1 MGEKLLKQSQKYKIK
16 HKNKKRWK
24 KVFSVV
30 ACFIVFCVTYALILP
45 AITMEKT
52 SYCTIEAHEH
62 TDACYTET
70 LICGLSEGEEQE
82 THVHDASCYEQEKTL
97 CCTKEETAGHT
108 HTDACKQIEK
118 TLICDKEESEE
129 HIHDDSCYVMTETYI
144 CGKEESEGHTHT
156 DACYEMTD
164 KLVCGLEENAEV
176 NGHVH
181 TDACYE
187 QELTCGKEEHEHTL
201 ICYSDKSADLETASA
216 WEATLPDELSGVW
229 ADDVLAVAK
238 SQLGYKESSKNYDV
252 NAEGRTLGYTRYG
265 AWYGA
270 PYGDW
275 CAMFV
280 SFCLDYAGVDTKK
293 IPLNA
298 NCQNWIETLSKEE
311 YALYHSAEEYD
322 PKPGD
327 LIFFDWNGDKKAEH
341 IGLVVEPNLHTENE
355 KTTIQTIEGNAS
367 DMVRY
372 VTYEAYDAEILG
384 YASLPEQEE
393 DDVSILRSEQTLTAQ
408 IFTDQTYRTSAEDDT
423 VITVSGMLP
432 KGAEVKAYPANVKTE
447 NQAVC
452 AYDIAIFLPDGS
464 QYEPGEGEKM
474 NVVIQSED
482 IIGETS
488 EEGKKFKAFYIPDE
502 GEPEEIDTTTTE
514 TGISFETNH
523 FSVYAVMTTSGDMST
538 VYLNGATGSDDAAGT
553 QTAPVKTFEK
563 AKSLLAENGTIY
575 ISGTVTVSGT
585 ENWTIDVSGGKI
597 QRASNYTGPLIT
609 VANGGDLT
617 LSNIT
622 VNGGSGTPS
631 NSNIATNTSYASGS
645 CKAPLIVVD
654 GGGSL
659 MISDG
664 SVLEYNSNKP
674 NVTSAGKFNENG
686 YVGQGG
692 AVYCTGTLIMTGG
705 TIQYCEAESGGGVYV
720 EDGSF
725 SMSGGTIDHNYARD
739 IVSVNLRHGNGNA
752 SSFQGYKNAGGGVYV
767 GDNASMQMFGGI
779 ISNNQSSRE
788 GGGISL
794 GWLNRTWG
802 NAINDYITIFTMTGG
817 TITGNT
823 ATSTGGGLNITAG
836 RKATISAG
844 WITNNVANGYEYQ
857 DTSNSYGIV
866 FSGGGIYVDASQW
879 NGQGQHS
886 GKPGYLVIHRV
897 IVTANTARDYG
908 GGLASCST
916 SSSLVSAKINLNDGT
931 AFYNNTAG
939 YSASKEIGI
948 NSNNDASISDTV
960 LGGGNYGWTKTS
972 NGIWTQYRNNLT
984 EDSLAI
990 KKAYELYT
998 VMISGNYGYVGG
1010 GIGCNGIIEA
1020 GGEKEETT
1028 SITITKVW
1036 DDGNVDSNKVVH
1048 PDYIVVQVLQD
1059 GEPYGEPIRIY
1070 KTTDS
1075 DGDEV
1080 WPTYYLDGLETG
1092 HTYTIA
1098 EVIVP
1103 GYDSVVSNNGKDYTI
1118 TNTATGF
1125 QVVKKWDGD
1134 TEEDRP
1140 GFIWVQLYKNGEP
1153 YGDAQ
1158 ELTAANKWSYS
1169 WNELPETDENG
1180 DPYTYTAE
1188 EVSVP
1193 EGYYCSD
1200 KGHLNDNGI
1209 WEITNTK
1216 IETTTVSAEKRWA
1229 EGTTATESVILQLL
1243 ADGKAYG
1250 NPVTLNADN
1259 GWFYLWDNL
1268 PKYTA
1273 ENAPDG
1279 AEIVYTVEEVTSSGY
1294 IVEIEQATPE
1304 AAGKIWTPASSLES
1318 GKTYLLVSAK
1328 GALAGNSSDG
1338 LRWMDV
1344 SSQLSSGE
1352 MPDGS
1357 AVWTYNDTLV
1367 NGDGKYLVLKS
1378 SGDWYNPTYTFGAA
1392 SSGTEISLDSGHLSA
1407 SSGLRT
1413 RYLTGIAE
1421 GYGTTSTSPSNAVS
1435 FTLYEQTDASD
1446 KWGDVHYIVTNKKA
1460 TESYTLP
1467 ETGGMGTNMFTIGG
1481 LVLITGS
1488 LFMGYIFRRKH
1499 ERR

>member
-1 MGEKLLKQSQKYKIK
+1 
-16 HKNKKRWK
+16 
-24 KVFSVV
+24 
-30 ACFIVFCVTYALILP
+30 
-45 AITMEKT
+45 
-52 SYCTIEAHEH
+52 
-62 TDACYTET
+62 
-70 LICGLSEGEEQE
+70 
-82 THVHDASCYEQEKTL
+82 
-97 CCTKEETAGHT
+97 
-108 HTDACKQIEK
+108 
-118 TLICDKEESEE
+118 
-129 HIHDDSCYVMTETYI
+129 
-144 CGKEESEGHTHT
+144 
-156 DACYEMTD
+156 
-164 KLVCGLEENAEV
+164 
-176 NGHVH
+176 
-181 TDACYE
+181 
-187 QELTCGKEEHEHTL
+187 
-201 ICYSDKSADLETASA
+201 
-216 WEATLPDELSGVW
+216 
-229 ADDVLAVAK
+229 
-238 SQLGYKESSKNYDV
+238 
-252 NAEGRTLGYTRYG
+252 
-265 AWYGA
+265 
-270 PYGDW
+270 
-275 CAMFV
+275 
-280 SFCLDYAGVDTKK
+280 
-293 IPLNA
+293 
-298 NCQNWIETLSKEE
+298 
-311 YALYHSAEEYD
+311 
-322 PKPGD
+322 
-327 LIFFDWNGDKKAEH
+327 
-341 IGLVVEPNLHTENE
+341 
-355 KTTIQTIEGNAS
+355 
-367 DMVRY
+367 MVRY

-447 NQAVC
+447 NQVVC

-523 FSVYAVMTTSGDMST
+523 FSVYAVMATSGDMST

-631 NSNIATNTSYASGS
+631 AAAITSYGSYTSGS
-645 CKAPLIVVD
+645 AKAPLVVVES
-654 GGGSL
+654 GGNL
-659 MISDG
+659 MIKDG
-664 SVLEYNSNKP
+664 TVLEYNSNKP
-674 NVTSAGKFNENG
+674 DTSNG
-686 YVGQGG
+686 AFAQSGYIGLGG
-692 AVYCTGTLIMTGG
+692 AVYCNGNISMTGG
-705 TIQYCEAESGGGVYV
+705 LIQYCEAQSGGGIYV
-720 EDGSF
+720 ENGRF
-725 SMSGGTIDHNYARD
+725 YLSGGTIDHNYARN
-739 IVSVNLRHGNGNA
+739 ILSY
-752 SSFQGYKNAGGGVYV
+752 SSTTNTYRTNAGGGVYV
-767 GDNASMQMFGGI
+767 GDNASMTMSGGI
-779 ISNNQSSRE
+779 VSSNESSRE

-794 GWLNRTWG
+794 GWLNRTKG
-802 NAINDYITIFTMTGG
+802 NVISEYITTFTMTGG
-817 TITGNT
+817 TITGNK
-823 ATSTGGGLNITAG
+823 ALSTGGGLNITAG
-836 RKATISAG
+836 RMATVSAG
-844 WITNNVANGYEYQ
+844 YITKNRAEGYEPQ
-857 DTSNSYGIV
+857 GGGRV

-879 NGQGQHS
+879 DNSGNHAGVQG
-886 GKPGYLVIHRV
+886 KLIIHRV
-897 IVTANTARDYG
+897 VITDNNANQYG

-916 SSSLVSAKINLNDGT
+916 SDTFISGNTANIDLKDGT
-931 AFYNNTAG
+931 AIYNNTASS
-939 YSASKEIGI
+939 YSASNEIGV
-948 NSNNDASISDTV
+948 NSSSDVSITNTV
-960 LGGGNYGWTKTS
+960 LGGGSYGWTKTS
-972 NGIWTQYRNNLT
+972 SIWTQYDNSLT
-984 EDSLAI
+984 DNSAAIQNAKELA
-990 KKAYELYT
+990 T
-998 VMISGNYGYVGG
+998 VWITGNYGYLGG

-1020 GGEKEETT
+1020 GGEKKETT

-1036 DDGNVDSNKVVH
+1036 DDGNVDPNKVVH
-1048 PDYIVVQVLQD
+1048 PDYIVAQVLQD

-1075 DGDEV
+1075 DGNEV

-1098 EVIVP
+1098 EVTVP

-1140 GFIWVQLYKNGEP
+1140 GSIWVQLYKNGEP

-1209 WEITNTK
+1209 WEIANTK

-1328 GALAGNSSDG
+1328 GALAGNGSDG
-1338 LRWMDV
+1338 LQWMDV

-1357 AVWTYNDTLV
+1357 AVWTYNNTLV
-1367 NGDGKYLVLKS
+1367 NGDGKYLDLEYSQGYKFYTS
-1378 SGDWYNPTYTFGAA
+1378 ST
-1392 SSGTEISLDSGHLSA
+1392 GTKILFDSGRLSA
-1407 SSGLRT
+1407 NVFFST
-1413 RYLTGIAE
+1413 RYFTGISD
-1421 GYGTTSTSPSNAVS
+1421 GYGTTSTSSSNAIS
-1435 FTLYEQTDASD
+1435 FTLYEQTDSSD

-1460 TESYTLP
+1460 PESYTLP